1 MNSSAGKDSS
11 PMGRKNKNAEG
22 RLRNGVFSSYES
34 ILNLRITMFTDKIKT
49 VKEGIKKS
57 DLADIREEL
66 GLDYGVLSTILGVHE
81 RNLYIKKGDETFNK
95 TISDKIM
102 SIAELY
108 SYGFEIFKSKEHFN
122 RWMNTKNRSLGVVP
136 IDLLDTY
143 VGLEEV
149 RNEIRRM
156 EYGIF

>member
-1 MNSSAGKDSS
+1 MNSSAGNDSS
-11 PMGRKNKNAEG
+11 PMGRKNKNAED
-22 RLRNGVFSSYES
+22 RLRKGVFSSYET

-66 GLDYGVLSTILGVHE
+66 GLDYSVLSTILGVHE

-122 RWMNTKNRSLGVVP
+122 RWMNTKSRSLGVVP
-136 IDLLDTY
+136 IELLDTY

>member
-1 MNSSAGKDSS
+1 MNSSAGNDFS
-11 PMGRKNKNAEG
+11 PMGRKNENAEN
-22 RLRNGVFSSYES
+22 RLHNGVFSSYEA
-34 ILNLRITMFTDKIKT
+34 ILNLKITMITDKIKI
-49 VKEGIKKS
+49 VKQGVKKS
-57 DLADIREEL
+57 DLADIRVEL
-66 GLDYGVLSTILGVHE
+66 GLDYSVLSTILGVHE

-108 SYGFEIFKSKEHFN
+108 SYGFEIFESKEHFN
-122 RWMNTKNRSLGVVP
+122 RWMNTESKAWDMKP

-149 RNEIRRM
+149 RNEITRL
-156 EYGIF
+156 EYGIL